1 MGNEATNIS
10 ETFKANETTRQFE
23 LTDKF
28 ESFAKIKWL
37 NEQSIKS
44 ARAEIEDRFAKFN
57 KEGMDARRFG
67 NLKRTIDGMVENEI
81 GKAMSALRNSST
93 AMQGVPVVTE
103 TAQAPGK
110 IPANTPG
117 ITNTPSRENGQT
129 VTGALNAIPVVRSAI
144 AERKKQL
151 DSI

>member
-1 MGNEATNIS
+1 
-10 ETFKANETTRQFE
+10 
-23 LTDKF
+23 
-28 ESFAKIKWL
+28 
-37 NEQSIKS
+37 
-44 ARAEIEDRFAKFN
+44 
-57 KEGMDARRFG
+57 
-67 NLKRTIDGMVENEI
+67 MVENEI
-81 GKAMSALRNSST
+81 GKVMSALRNSST

>member
-1 MGNEATNIS
+1 MGNEVTNVS

-23 LTDKF
+23 LMDKF

-67 NLKRTIDGMVENEI
+67 NLRRTIDGMVENEI

-93 AMQGVPVVTE
+93 AMQGVLVATE
-103 TAQAPGK
+103 TVQTQTK

-117 ITNTPSRENGQT
+117 ITNTPSRESGQI
-129 VTGALNAIPVVRSAI
+129 VTWALNAKWVLEDAI
-144 AERKKQL
+144 KRRKDQL
-151 DSI
+151 KAI